1 MRSGRTHAR
10 IHLFTQENMLILQNG
25 SYTHPTGDVLFDDIQ
40 LTLHKN
46 EKVALIGNNGSG
58 KSTVLK
64 IIAGHVP
71 LQSGLI
77 KKESEPYYIP
87 QIVGQFDNLTVAQAL
102 NIDEKLRAFH
112 AILSGEASEEN
123 LEILNDDWTIED
135 RCREALSYWKLD
147 ELDLNQS
154 MKSLSGGQKTKVFLA
169 GILIHQPELVLM
181 DEPSNHLDLASR
193 QLLFDFIAST
203 SKTLLIVSHDR
214 KLLNLL
220 DKICVLDKR
229 GITVYGGNY
238 EFYREQRDI
247 EQKALSQ
254 EVSSME
260 KTLRKAKEKER
271 ETMERQQKL
280 DSRGK
285 KKQEKAGV
293 PTIMLNTLRNNAEK
307 STSKL
312 KNAHA
317 DKIGGISKDLQELRR
332 ALPDLDKMKFGFD
345 SSHLHHGKVL
355 VKTDQ
360 LNYAYLD
367 ALLWKENRSFQINSG
382 ERIVIKGVNGSG
394 KTTLIQLILGN
405 IEPSEGTI
413 FRVVNQSVYIDQ
425 DYSLINNELN
435 VYQQASEFN
444 QTALLEHE
452 IKTRLNYFLFDK
464 NDWDKPCSVL
474 SGGERMR
481 LILCCLTLG
490 VKAPDLI
497 VLDEPTNN
505 LDLESI
511 EILTSAIQAYQ
522 GTILVVSHDESFLE
536 QINIQRVLQV

>member
-1 MRSGRTHAR
+1 MKSGR
-10 IHLFTQENMLILQNG
+10 IHSCIHPFTQENMLILQNG
-25 SYTHPTGDVLFDDIQ
+25 SYSHPTGEVLFDNIQ
-40 LTLHKN
+40 LTLHSH

-58 KSTVLK
+58 KSTLLK
-64 IIAGHVP
+64 MIAGQFP
-71 LQSGLI
+71 QPSGFL

-87 QIVGQFDNLTVAQAL
+87 QVVGQFDDLTLAQAL
-102 NIDEKLRAFH
+102 QIDEKLKAFQE
-112 AILSGEASEEN
+112 ILSGNASDTN
-123 LEILNDDWTIED
+123 LEVLNDDWTIED

-169 GILIHQPELVLM
+169 GMLIHQPEFVLM
-181 DEPSNHLDLASR
+181 DEPSNHLDVASR
-193 QLLFDFIAST
+193 QLLFDFITST

-238 EFYREQRDI
+238 EFYQAQKSI
-247 EQKALSQ
+247 ELKALNQ
-254 EVSSME
+254 EVNSME

-317 DKIGGISKDLQELRR
+317 DKIGGISKDLHELRR

-345 SSHLHHGKVL
+345 SSDLHQGKVL
-355 VKTDQ
+355 VKTEN
-360 LNYAYLD
+360 LNYTYSDQA
-367 ALLWKENRSFQINSG
+367 LWKENRSFQINSG
-382 ERIVIKGVNGSG
+382 ERIAIKGANGSG
-394 KTTLIQLILGN
+394 KTTLIRLILGN
-405 IEPSEGTI
+405 IEPTEGRI
-413 FRVVNQSVYIDQ
+413 FRSMNQSVYIDQ

-435 VYQQASEFN
+435 VYEQVSEFN
-444 QTALLEHE
+444 QKALLEHE
-452 IKTRLNYFLFDK
+452 VKTRLNYFLFDK

-522 GTILVVSHDESFLE
+522 GTVLVVSHDESFLE

>member
-1 MRSGRTHAR
+1 
-10 IHLFTQENMLILQNG
+10 MLILQNG
-25 SYTHPTGDVLFDDIQ
+25 SYTHPTGVVLFDTIQ
-40 LTLHKN
+40 LTLHKHD
-46 EKVALIGNNGSG
+46 KVGLIGNNGSG
-58 KSTVLK
+58 KSTLLK
-64 IIAGHVP
+64 IIAGQIP
-71 LQSGLI
+71 LQSGWI
-77 KKESEPYYIP
+77 KKESESYYIP
-87 QIVGQFDNLTVAQAL
+87 QVVGQFDDLTLVQAL
-102 NIDEKLRAFH
+102 RIEEKLRALH
-112 AILSGEASEEN
+112 EILSGNVSEEN

-169 GILIHQPELVLM
+169 GIFIHEPELVLM
-181 DEPSNHLDLASR
+181 DEPSNHLDVASR
-193 QLLFDFIAST
+193 QLLFDFIEST

-220 DKICVLDKR
+220 GKICVLDKR

-238 EFYREQRDI
+238 EFYREQRNN

-332 ALPDLDKMKFGFD
+332 SLPDLDKMKFGFD

-355 VKTDQ
+355 VKADN
-360 LNYAYLD
+360 LNYTYSD
-367 ALLWKENRSFQINSG
+367 SLLWNETRSFQINSG
-382 ERIVIKGVNGSG
+382 ERIAIRGANGSG
-394 KTTLIQLILGN
+394 KTTLIRLILGN
-405 IEPSEGTI
+405 MEPTEGTL
-413 FRVVNQSVYIDQ
+413 FRAVNQSVYIDQ
-425 DYSLINNELN
+425 DYSLINNELR
-435 VYQQASEFN
+435 VYEQAVEFN

-452 IKTRLNYFLFDK
+452 VKTRLNYFLFDQ

-490 VKAPDLI
+490 VKTPDLI

-511 EILTSAIQAYQ
+511 EILTSAVQAYQ

>member
-1 MRSGRTHAR
+1 
-10 IHLFTQENMLILQNG
+10 MLILQNG
-25 SYTHPTGDVLFDDIQ
+25 SYTHPTGVVLFDTIQ
-40 LTLHKN
+40 LTLHKHD
-46 EKVALIGNNGSG
+46 KVGLIGNNGSG
-58 KSTVLK
+58 KSTLLK
-64 IIAGHVP
+64 IISGQIP
-71 LQSGLI
+71 LQSGWI
-77 KKESEPYYIP
+77 KKESESYYIP
-87 QIVGQFDNLTVAQAL
+87 QVVGQFDDLTLVQAL
-102 NIDEKLRAFH
+102 KIEEKLRALH
-112 AILSGEASEEN
+112 EILSGNVSEEN

-169 GILIHQPELVLM
+169 GIFIHEPELILM
-181 DEPSNHLDLASR
+181 DEPSNHLDVASR
-193 QLLFDFIAST
+193 QLLFDFIEST

-220 DKICVLDKR
+220 GKICVLDKR

-238 EFYREQRDI
+238 EFYHEQRNN

-285 KKQEKAGV
+285 KKQEKAGL

-332 ALPDLDKMKFGFD
+332 SLPDLDKMKFGFD

-355 VKTDQ
+355 VKADN
-360 LNYAYLD
+360 LNYTYSD
-367 ALLWKENRSFQINSG
+367 SLLWNENRSFQINSG
-382 ERIVIKGVNGSG
+382 ERIAIKGANGSG
-394 KTTLIQLILGN
+394 KTTLIRLILGN
-405 IEPSEGTI
+405 MEPTEGTL
-413 FRVVNQSVYIDQ
+413 FRAVNQSVYIDQ
-425 DYSLINNELN
+425 DYSLINNELR
-435 VYQQASEFN
+435 VYEQAVEFN

-452 IKTRLNYFLFDK
+452 VKTRLNYFLFDQ

-511 EILTSAIQAYQ
+511 EILTSAVQAYQ

>member
-1 MRSGRTHAR
+1 MKSGRIHSR
-10 IHLFTQENMLILQNG
+10 IHPFTQENMLILQNG
-25 SYTHPTGDVLFDDIQ
+25 SYTHPTGEVLFDNIQ
-40 LTLHKN
+40 LTLHTH

-58 KSTVLK
+58 KSTLLK
-64 IIAGHVP
+64 MIAGQFSQP
-71 LQSGLI
+71 SGLL

-87 QIVGQFDNLTVAQAL
+87 QVVGQFDDLTLAQAL
-102 NIDEKLRAFH
+102 QIDAKLRAFQE
-112 AILSGEASEEN
+112 ILSGNASEAN
-123 LEILNDDWTIED
+123 LELLYDDWTIED

-169 GILIHQPELVLM
+169 GILIHQPEFVLM
-181 DEPSNHLDLASR
+181 DEPSNHLDVASR
-193 QLLFDFIAST
+193 QLLFDFITST

-238 EFYREQRDI
+238 EFYQAQKSI
-247 EQKALSQ
+247 ELKALSL
-254 EVSSME
+254 EVNSME

-293 PTIMLNTLRNNAEK
+293 PTIMLNNLRNNAEK

-317 DKIGGISKDLQELRR
+317 DKIGGISKDLHELRR

-345 SSHLHHGKVL
+345 SSHLHQGKVL
-355 VKTDQ
+355 VKTEN
-360 LNYAYLD
+360 LNYTYLNQ
-367 ALLWKENRSFQINSG
+367 ALWKENRIFQINSG
-382 ERIVIKGVNGSG
+382 ERIAIKGANGSG
-394 KTTLIQLILGN
+394 KTTLIRLILGN
-405 IEPSEGTI
+405 IEPTEGTI
-413 FRVVNQSVYIDQ
+413 FRSMNQSVYIDQ
-425 DYSLINNELN
+425 DYSLINNELT

-452 IKTRLNYFLFDK
+452 VKTRLNYFLFDK

-522 GTILVVSHDESFLE
+522 GTLMVVSHDESFLE

>member
-1 MRSGRTHAR
+1 
-10 IHLFTQENMLILQNG
+10 MLILQNG
-25 SYTHPTGDVLFDDIQ
+25 SYTHPTGAVLFDKIQ
-40 LTLHKN
+40 LTLHKHD
-46 EKVALIGNNGSG
+46 KIALIGNNGSG

-64 IIAGHVP
+64 IIAGQIP

-77 KKESEPYYIP
+77 KKESESYYIP
-87 QIVGQFDNLTVAQAL
+87 QVVGQFDDLTLVQAL
-102 NIDEKLRAFH
+102 KIEEKLRAFH
-112 AILSGEASEEN
+112 EILSGNVSEEN
-123 LEILNDDWTIED
+123 LEMLNDDWTIED
-135 RCREALSYWKLD
+135 RCHEALSYWKLD

-154 MKSLSGGQKTKVFLA
+154 MRSLSGGQKTKVFLA
-169 GILIHQPELVLM
+169 GIFIHEPELVLM
-181 DEPSNHLDLASR
+181 DEPSNHLDVASR
-193 QLLFDFIAST
+193 QLLFDFIEST

-214 KLLNLL
+214 KLLNILN
-220 DKICVLDKR
+220 KICVLDKR

-238 EFYREQRDI
+238 EFYREQRSI
-247 EQKALSQ
+247 EQKALNQ

-332 ALPDLDKMKFGFD
+332 SLPDSDKMKFGFD

-355 VKTDQ
+355 VKADN
-360 LNYAYLD
+360 LNYTYAD
-367 ALLWKENRSFQINSG
+367 SLLWKENRSFQINSG
-382 ERIVIKGVNGSG
+382 ERIAIKGANGSG
-394 KTTLIQLILGN
+394 KTTLIRLILGN
-405 IEPSEGTI
+405 MEPTEGRL
-413 FRVVNQSVYIDQ
+413 FRAVNQSVYIDQ
-425 DYSLINNELN
+425 DYSLITNELT
-435 VYQQASEFN
+435 VYEQAVEFN

-452 IKTRLNYFLFDK
+452 VKTRLNYFLFDK
-464 NDWDKPCSVL
+464 SDWDKPCSVL

-511 EILTSAIQAYQ
+511 EILTSAVQVYQ

>member
-1 MRSGRTHAR
+1 M
-10 IHLFTQENMLILQNG
+10 
-25 SYTHPTGDVLFDDIQ
+25 
-40 LTLHKN
+40 
-46 EKVALIGNNGSG
+46 
-58 KSTVLK
+58 
-64 IIAGHVP
+64 
-71 LQSGLI
+71 
-77 KKESEPYYIP
+77 
-87 QIVGQFDNLTVAQAL
+87 
-102 NIDEKLRAFH
+102 
-112 AILSGEASEEN
+112 
-123 LEILNDDWTIED
+123 
-135 RCREALSYWKLD
+135 
-147 ELDLNQS
+147 NQS

-169 GILIHQPELVLM
+169 GILIHQPEFVLM

-193 QLLFDFIAST
+193 QLLFDFITST

-238 EFYREQRDI
+238 EFYQAQKSVEL
-247 EQKALSQ
+247 KALNL

-307 STSKL
+307 STSKV

-345 SSHLHHGKVL
+345 SSHLHQGKVL
-355 VKTDQ
+355 VKAEN
-360 LNYAYLD
+360 LNYAYSD
-367 ALLWKENRSFQINSG
+367 QVLWKENQTFQINSG
-382 ERIVIKGVNGSG
+382 ERIAIKGANGSG
-394 KTTLIQLILGN
+394 KTTLIQLILEN
-405 IEPSEGTI
+405 LEPSQGTI
-413 FRVVNQSVYIDQ
+413 FRTMNQSVYIDQ

-435 VYQQASEFN
+435 VYEQASEFN

-452 IKTRLNYFLFDK
+452 VKTRLNYFLFDK

-511 EILTSAIQAYQ
+511 EILTSAVQAYQ
-522 GTILVVSHDESFLE
+522 GTVLVISHDESFLE

>member
-1 MRSGRTHAR
+1 MRVF
-10 IHLFTQENMLILQNG
+10 ILFTQENMLILQNG

-58 KSTVLK
+58 KSTLLK
-64 IIAGHVP
+64 LIAGQIP
-71 LQSGLI
+71 LQSGLL

-87 QIVGQFDNLTVAQAL
+87 QVVGQFDNLTLAQAL

-135 RCREALSYWKLD
+135 RCREALEYWKLD

-181 DEPSNHLDLASR
+181 DEPSNHLDSASR
-193 QLLFDFIAST
+193 QLLFDFITST

-220 DKICVLDKR
+220 DKICVLDQR

-238 EFYREQRDI
+238 EFYREQRNI

-332 ALPDLDKMKFGFD
+332 SLPDLDKMKFGFD

-355 VKTDQ
+355 VKADK
-360 LNYAYLD
+360 LNYVYSD
-367 ALLWKENRSFQINSG
+367 QLLWKENRSFQINSG
-382 ERIVIKGVNGSG
+382 ERIAIKGANGSG
-394 KTTLIQLILGN
+394 KTTLIRLILGN
-405 IEPSEGTI
+405 IEPSEGTV
-413 FRVVNQSVYIDQ
+413 FRAVNQSVYIDQ

-490 VKAPDLI
+490 VKSPDLI

-511 EILTSAIQAYQ
+511 EILTSAIQQYQ
-522 GTILVVSHDESFLE
+522 GTLLVVSHDELFLE

>member
-1 MRSGRTHAR
+1 MKSGR
-10 IHLFTQENMLILQNG
+10 IHSHIHPFTQENMLILQNG
-25 SYTHPTGDVLFDDIQ
+25 SYTHPTGEVLFDNIQ
-40 LTLHKN
+40 LTLHKH

-58 KSTVLK
+58 KSTLLK
-64 IIAGHVP
+64 MIAGQFP
-71 LQSGLI
+71 QPSGLL

-87 QIVGQFDNLTVAQAL
+87 QVVGQFDDLTLAQAL
-102 NIDEKLRAFH
+102 QIDAKLLAFQE
-112 AILSGEASEEN
+112 ILSGNASEVN

-169 GILIHQPELVLM
+169 GILIHQPEFVLM
-181 DEPSNHLDLASR
+181 DEPSNHLDVASR
-193 QLLFDFIAST
+193 QLLFDFITST

-238 EFYREQRDI
+238 EFYQAQKSI
-247 EQKALSQ
+247 ELKALSL
-254 EVSSME
+254 EVNSLE

-317 DKIGGISKDLQELRR
+317 DKIGGISKDLHELRR

-345 SSHLHHGKVL
+345 SSHLHQGKVL
-355 VKTDQ
+355 VKTEN
-360 LNYAYLD
+360 LNYTYSD
-367 ALLWKENRSFQINSG
+367 QVLWKENRSFQINSG
-382 ERIVIKGVNGSG
+382 ERIAIKGANGSG
-394 KTTLIQLILGN
+394 KTTLIRLILGN
-405 IEPSEGTI
+405 IEPTGGTI
-413 FRVVNQSVYIDQ
+413 FRSINQSVYIDQ

-435 VYQQASEFN
+435 VYEQASEFN
-444 QTALLEHE
+444 QRSLLEHE
-452 IKTRLNYFLFDK
+452 VKTRLDYFLFDK

-522 GTILVVSHDESFLE
+522 GTLMVVSHDESFLE

>member
-1 MRSGRTHAR
+1 M
-10 IHLFTQENMLILQNG
+10 
-25 SYTHPTGDVLFDDIQ
+25 GDVLFDDIQ

-58 KSTVLK
+58 KSTLLK
-64 IIAGHVP
+64 LIAGKIP
-71 LQSGLI
+71 LQSGLL

-87 QIVGQFDNLTVAQAL
+87 QVVGQFDDLTLAQAL
-102 NIDEKLRAFH
+102 QIDKKLQAFH
-112 AILSGEASEEN
+112 AILSGDASEEN

-135 RCREALSYWKLD
+135 RCLEALNYWKLD

-169 GILIHQPELVLM
+169 GILIHQPEFVLM
-181 DEPSNHLDLASR
+181 DEPSNHLDIASR
-193 QLLFDFIAST
+193 QLLFDFISST
-203 SKTLLIVSHDR
+203 SKTLLIVSHDG

-238 EFYREQRDI
+238 EFYREQRAI

-254 EVSSME
+254 EVNSME

-332 ALPDLDKMKFGFD
+332 SLPDLDKMKFGFD

-355 VKTDQ
+355 VKADH
-360 LNYAYLD
+360 LNYAYSDL
-367 ALLWKENRSFQINSG
+367 LLWKESRSFQINSG
-382 ERIVIKGVNGSG
+382 ERIAIKGANGSG
-394 KTTLIQLILGN
+394 KTTLIRLILGN
-405 IEPSEGTI
+405 AEPREGTI
-413 FRVVNQSVYIDQ
+413 FRAVNQSVYIDQ
-425 DYSLINNELN
+425 NYSLINNELT
-435 VYQQASEFN
+435 VYEQASEFN

-511 EILTSAIQAYQ
+511 EILTSAIQQYE
-522 GTILVVSHDESFLE
+522 GTLLVVSHDESFLE

>member
-1 MRSGRTHAR
+1 
-10 IHLFTQENMLILQNG
+10 MLILQNG
-25 SYTHPTGDVLFDDIQ
+25 SYTHPTGVVLFDTIQ
-40 LTLHKN
+40 LTLHKHD
-46 EKVALIGNNGSG
+46 KVGLIGNNGSG
-58 KSTVLK
+58 KSTLLK
-64 IIAGHVP
+64 IISGQIP
-71 LQSGLI
+71 LQSGWI
-77 KKESEPYYIP
+77 KKESESYYIP
-87 QIVGQFDNLTVAQAL
+87 QVVGQFDDLTLVQAL
-102 NIDEKLRAFH
+102 KIEEKLRALH
-112 AILSGEASEEN
+112 EILSGNVSEEN

-169 GILIHQPELVLM
+169 GIFIHEPELILM
-181 DEPSNHLDLASR
+181 DEPSNHLDVASR
-193 QLLFDFIAST
+193 QLLFDFIEST

-220 DKICVLDKR
+220 GKICVLDKR

-238 EFYREQRDI
+238 EFYHEQRNN

-285 KKQEKAGV
+285 KKQEKAGL

-332 ALPDLDKMKFGFD
+332 SLPDLDKMKFGFD

-355 VKTDQ
+355 VKADN
-360 LNYAYLD
+360 LNYTYSD
-367 ALLWKENRSFQINSG
+367 SLLWNENRSFQINSG
-382 ERIVIKGVNGSG
+382 ERIAIKGANGSG
-394 KTTLIQLILGN
+394 KTTLIRLILGN
-405 IEPSEGTI
+405 MEPTEGTL
-413 FRVVNQSVYIDQ
+413 FRAVNQSVYIDQ
-425 DYSLINNELN
+425 DYSLINNELR
-435 VYQQASEFN
+435 VYEQAVEFN

-452 IKTRLNYFLFDK
+452 VKTRLNYFLFDQ

-490 VKAPDLI
+490 VKTPDLI

-511 EILTSAIQAYQ
+511 EILTSAVQAYQ

>member
-1 MRSGRTHAR
+1 MKSGR
-10 IHLFTQENMLILQNG
+10 IHSHIHPFTQENMLVLQNG
-25 SYTHPTGDVLFDDIQ
+25 SYTHPTGEALFDNIQ
-40 LTLHKN
+40 LTLHKH

-58 KSTVLK
+58 KSTLLK
-64 IIAGHVP
+64 MIAGQFP
-71 LQSGLI
+71 QPSGLL

-87 QIVGQFDNLTVAQAL
+87 QVVGQFDDLTLAQAL
-102 NIDEKLRAFH
+102 QIDAKLLAFQE
-112 AILSGEASEEN
+112 ILSGNASEVN

-154 MKSLSGGQKTKVFLA
+154 MKSLSGGQKTKAFLA
-169 GILIHQPELVLM
+169 GILIHQPEFVLM
-181 DEPSNHLDLASR
+181 DEPSNHLDVASR
-193 QLLFDFIAST
+193 QLLFDFITST
-203 SKTLLIVSHDR
+203 PKTLLIVSHDR

-238 EFYREQRDI
+238 EFYQAQKSI
-247 EQKALSQ
+247 ELKALSL
-254 EVSSME
+254 EVNSLE

-317 DKIGGISKDLQELRR
+317 DKIGGISKDLHELRR

-345 SSHLHHGKVL
+345 SSHLHQGKVL
-355 VKTDQ
+355 VKTEN
-360 LNYAYLD
+360 LNYTYSD
-367 ALLWKENRSFQINSG
+367 QVLWKENRSFQINSG
-382 ERIVIKGVNGSG
+382 ERIAIKGANGSG
-394 KTTLIQLILGN
+394 KTTLIRLILGN
-405 IEPSEGTI
+405 IEPTGGTI
-413 FRVVNQSVYIDQ
+413 FRSINQSVYIDQ

-435 VYQQASEFN
+435 VYEQASEFN
-444 QTALLEHE
+444 QRALLEHE
-452 IKTRLNYFLFDK
+452 VKTRLDYFLFDK

-481 LILCCLTLG
+481 LILCCLALG

-522 GTILVVSHDESFLE
+522 GTVLVVSHDESFLE

>member
-1 MRSGRTHAR
+1 
-10 IHLFTQENMLILQNG
+10 MLILQNG
-25 SYTHPTGDVLFDDIQ
+25 SYTHPTGVVLFDTIQ
-40 LTLHKN
+40 LTLHKHD
-46 EKVALIGNNGSG
+46 KVALVGNNGSG
-58 KSTVLK
+58 KSTLLK
-64 IIAGHVP
+64 IIAGQTP

-77 KKESEPYYIP
+77 KKESESYYIP
-87 QIVGQFDNLTVAQAL
+87 QIVGQFDDLTLVQAL
-102 NIDEKLRAFH
+102 KIEEKLRALH
-112 AILSGEASEEN
+112 EILSGNVSEEN
-123 LEILNDDWTIED
+123 LEMLNDDWTIED

-147 ELDLNQS
+147 ELDLNHS

-169 GILIHQPELVLM
+169 GIFIHEPELVLM
-181 DEPSNHLDLASR
+181 DEPSNHLDVASR
-193 QLLFDFIAST
+193 QLLFDFIEST

-238 EFYREQRDI
+238 EFYREQKNI

-280 DSRGK
+280 NSRGK

-312 KNAHA
+312 KNAHS

-332 ALPDLDKMKFGFD
+332 SLPDLDKMKFGFD

-355 VKTDQ
+355 VKAEN
-360 LNYAYLD
+360 LNYTYSD
-367 ALLWKENRSFQINSG
+367 SLLWKENRNFQINSG
-382 ERIVIKGVNGSG
+382 ERIAVKGANGSG
-394 KTTLIQLILGN
+394 KTTLIRLILGN
-405 IEPSEGTI
+405 IEPTEGI
-413 FRVVNQSVYIDQ
+413 LFRAVNQSVYIDQ
-425 DYSLINNELN
+425 DYSLINNELT
-435 VYQQASEFN
+435 VYEQAVEFN

-452 IKTRLNYFLFDK
+452 VKTRLNYFLFDK
-464 NDWDKPCSVL
+464 NDWDKPCFVL

-511 EILTSAIQAYQ
+511 EILTSAVQAYQ

-536 QINIQRVLQV
+536 QINIERVLQV

>member
-1 MRSGRTHAR
+1 
-10 IHLFTQENMLILQNG
+10 MLILQNG
-25 SYTHPTGDVLFDDIQ
+25 SYTLPTGDRLFDDIQ
-40 LTLHKN
+40 LTLHKHD
-46 EKVALIGNNGSG
+46 KVALIGNNGSG
-58 KSTVLK
+58 KSTLLK
-64 IIAGHVP
+64 IIAGEIP
-71 LQSGLI
+71 LQSGLL
-77 KKESEPYYIP
+77 KKESESYYIP
-87 QIVGQFDNLTVAQAL
+87 QVVGQFDDLTLAGAL
-102 NIDEKLRAFH
+102 QIDQKLQAFH
-112 AILSGEASEEN
+112 AILSGDASEEN

-135 RCREALSYWKLD
+135 RCREALNYWKLD

-181 DEPSNHLDLASR
+181 DEPSNHLDVASR

-229 GITVYGGNY
+229 GITAYGGNY
-238 EFYREQRDI
+238 EFYREQRNI

-317 DKIGGISKDLQELRR
+317 DKIGGISKDLHELRR
-332 ALPDLDKMKFGFD
+332 SLPDLEKMKFGFD
-345 SSHLHHGKVL
+345 SSHLHQGKVL
-355 VKTDQ
+355 VKADR
-360 LNYAYLD
+360 LNYAYSD
-367 ALLWKENRSFQINSG
+367 SMLWKESRNFQINSG
-382 ERIVIKGVNGSG
+382 ERIAIKGANGSG
-394 KTTLIQLILGN
+394 KTTLIRLILGN
-405 IEPSEGTI
+405 AEPTEGTI
-413 FRVVNQSVYIDQ
+413 FRVINQSVYIDQ
-425 DYSLINNELN
+425 DYSLINNQFN
-435 VYQQASEFN
+435 VYEQAGEFN

-452 IKTRLNYFLFDK
+452 VKTRLNYFLFDK
-464 NDWDKPCSVL
+464 NDWDKPCAVL

-511 EILTSAIQAYQ
+511 EILTSAVQAYE
-522 GTILVVSHDESFLE
+522 GTVLLVSHDESFLE

>member
-1 MRSGRTHAR
+1 MRVF
-10 IHLFTQENMLILQNG
+10 ILFTQENMLILQNG

-58 KSTVLK
+58 KSTLLK
-64 IIAGHVP
+64 LIAGQIP
-71 LQSGLI
+71 LQSGLL

-87 QIVGQFDNLTVAQAL
+87 QVVGQFDDLTLAQAL

-135 RCREALSYWKLD
+135 RCREALEYWKLD

-181 DEPSNHLDLASR
+181 DEPSNHLDSASR
-193 QLLFDFIAST
+193 QLLFDFITST

-220 DKICVLDKR
+220 DKICVLDQR

-238 EFYREQRDI
+238 EFYREQRNI

-332 ALPDLDKMKFGFD
+332 SLPDLDKMKFGFD

-355 VKTDQ
+355 VKADK
-360 LNYAYLD
+360 LNYVYSD
-367 ALLWKENRSFQINSG
+367 QLLWKENRSFQINSG
-382 ERIVIKGVNGSG
+382 ERIAIKGANGSG
-394 KTTLIQLILGN
+394 KTTLIRLILGN
-405 IEPSEGTI
+405 IEPSEGTV
-413 FRVVNQSVYIDQ
+413 FRAVNQSVYIDQ

-490 VKAPDLI
+490 VKSPDLI

-511 EILTSAIQAYQ
+511 EILTSAIQQYQ
-522 GTILVVSHDESFLE
+522 GTLLVVSHDELFLE

>member
-1 MRSGRTHAR
+1 MRVF
-10 IHLFTQENMLILQNG
+10 ILFTQENMLILQNG

-58 KSTVLK
+58 KSTLLK
-64 IIAGHVP
+64 LIAGQIP
-71 LQSGLI
+71 LQSGLL

-87 QIVGQFDNLTVAQAL
+87 QVVGQFDNLTLAQAL

-135 RCREALSYWKLD
+135 RCREALEYWKLD

-181 DEPSNHLDLASR
+181 DEPSNHLDSASR
-193 QLLFDFIAST
+193 QLLFDFITST

-220 DKICVLDKR
+220 DKICVLDQR

-238 EFYREQRDI
+238 EFYREQRNI

-332 ALPDLDKMKFGFD
+332 SLPDLDKMKFGFD

-355 VKTDQ
+355 VKADK
-360 LNYAYLD
+360 LNYAYSD
-367 ALLWKENRSFQINSG
+367 QLLWKENRSFQINSG
-382 ERIVIKGVNGSG
+382 ERIAIKGVNGSG

-413 FRVVNQSVYIDQ
+413 FRAVNQSVYIDQ

-490 VKAPDLI
+490 VKSPDLI

-511 EILTSAIQAYQ
+511 EILTSAIQQYQ
-522 GTILVVSHDESFLE
+522 GTLLVVSHDELFLE